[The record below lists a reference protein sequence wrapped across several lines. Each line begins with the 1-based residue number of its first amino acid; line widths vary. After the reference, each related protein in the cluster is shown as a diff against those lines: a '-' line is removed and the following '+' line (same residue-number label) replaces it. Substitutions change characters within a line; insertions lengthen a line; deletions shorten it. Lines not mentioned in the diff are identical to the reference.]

1 MTTNEIISRIIE
13 LEYRITCRVIS
24 DNSFRPTVDD
34 EYHKDRKEI
43 IRLRKKVKDIIFSKD
58 TRI

>member
-24 DNSFRPTVDD
+24 DNNFRATVDD